1 MTIELPKAIDDYFAA
16 DAGPSAEAVAAC
28 FAETAVVQ
36 DEGHTY
42 AGRDAIRRW
51 KGESS
56 AKYIYAAEP
65 FSIASEGGKT
75 VVTSHLVG
83 DFPGS
88 PVDLRYFFVLDGD
101 KIAELEVM
109 P

>member
-1 MTIELPKAIDDYFAA
+1 MGVELPKAIAEYFAA
-16 DAGPSAEAVAAC
+16 DKERSAIAVSQC
-28 FAETAVVQ
+28 FTKDAVVR

-42 AGRDAIRRW
+42 TGRGAILQW
-51 KGESS
+51 SADSS
-56 AKYIYAAEP
+56 QKYTYTVAP
-65 FSIASEGGKT
+65 FSIASEGDRT

-88 PVDLRYFFVLDGD
+88 PIDLRYIFVLEGG
-101 KIAELEVM
+101 KIAALEII